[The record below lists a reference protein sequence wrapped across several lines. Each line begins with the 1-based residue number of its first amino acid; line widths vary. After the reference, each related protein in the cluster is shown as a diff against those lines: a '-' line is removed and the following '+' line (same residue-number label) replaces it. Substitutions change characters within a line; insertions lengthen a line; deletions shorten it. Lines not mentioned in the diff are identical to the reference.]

1 MVSMVY
7 KRLLHALAI
16 KYSPRSTSEHLRIL
30 DVIRFYYLEMCWYI
44 SINGSMNGQRLLCK
58 NIDIFIYKGLVY
70 VLLNYTFMLENI
82 MSEDYT
88 YL

>member
-1 MVSMVY
+1 MVY

-44 SINGSMNGQRLLCK
+44 SINGNMNGHSTITLQKL
-58 NIDIFIYKGLVY
+58 IFCYKSLFY
-70 VLLNYTFMLENI
+70 MLPKYTFMLEYI
-82 MSEDYT
+82 ESEDYT

>member
-1 MVSMVY
+1 MVY

-44 SINGSMNGQRLLCK
+44 FIIGSMNGHHNESFAKKTL
-58 NIDIFIYKGLVY
+58 IFCYKSLFY
-70 VLLNYTFMLENI
+70 MLPKYKFMLECI
-82 MSEDYT
+82 KSEDYT